1 MANRSNTLTLR
12 QPPVDTEWRIEQSWL
27 VHHPASINT
36 DSLPELRSR
45 LQALA
50 DDASTGR
57 PPGYEYGAL
66 AFRYECDS
74 RDFVTVVH
82 AYFVGRNGL
91 NKRFMKLRRT

>member
-1 MANRSNTLTLR
+1 MKLE
-12 QPPVDTEWRIEQSWL
+12 QPPVDTCWVITTSWL
-27 VHHPASINT
+27 VHHPQTINT
-36 DSLPELRSR
+36 DSLKELRDR

-66 AFRYECDS
+66 DYRYECDK
-74 RDFVTVVH
+74 RDYVTVVH

-91 NKRFMKLRRT
+91 NKRFMKLRRD